1 VQSNDEGFSL
11 VELMVVLLIVA
22 ILIGIA
28 IPVFMG
34 WRESAMDAEIRQN
47 LVQAAKVESGVAAD
61 NSGFTTDPSVLA
73 LIEPSLDF
81 TGATDKSVHV
91 VVADA
96 VSVGDKAQVLV
107 YARSDSGVWHGLRL
121 VAAGAAAGRH
131 TCMGSA
137 ETDVDEMADCSG
149 TSW

>member
-1 VQSNDEGFSL
+1 MQSKEKGFSL

-22 ILIGIA
+22 VLVGIA
-28 IPVFMG
+28 VPIFMG
-34 WRESAMDAEIRQN
+34 WREGAMDAEIRQA
-47 LVQAAKVESGVAAD
+47 LVQGAKVESGVAAD
-61 NSGFTTDPSVLA
+61 NGGFTTDASVLA

-81 TGATDKSVHV
+81 TGATDKSVHL

-96 VSVGDKAQVLV
+96 VSAGDNGQVLL

-121 VAAGAAAGRH
+121 VNAGAAAGRH

-149 TSW
+149 ISW